1 MTVVNDNSTVNSNMP
16 TKDTVEVDKVD
27 KAGALNNTVE
37 EN

>member
-1 MTVVNDNSTVNSNMP
+1 MP

-37 EN
+37 ENQEVATADREVD